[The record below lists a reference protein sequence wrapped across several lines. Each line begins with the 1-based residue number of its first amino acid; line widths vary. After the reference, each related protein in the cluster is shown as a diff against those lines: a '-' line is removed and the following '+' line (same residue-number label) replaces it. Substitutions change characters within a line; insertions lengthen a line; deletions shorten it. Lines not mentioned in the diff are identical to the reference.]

1 MAGQPHLAV
10 RWVDSEGDIPARVWD
25 ACFGPPHEGAWWYRA
40 MERGGL
46 NDQFS
51 FSYAVI
57 EQHESGQ
64 ATPVGIAPTF
74 VMDLPLEIVAPPIL
88 QRALRVVERVSTR
101 LTRVRT
107 LFVGSPCADEGRL
120 GLLPGVDPRQAVRVT
135 QTAVAARA
143 KSLGTRLTVW
153 KDMDAELSRVLRE
166 EAQAHELVEVVSFP
180 GTRIAV
186 PPGGVAGYMK
196 SLKGSNRSNIKRKL
210 RRSDEMGPL
219 DVAVVQH
226 PGPAQQ
232 REIFELFW
240 QTYERAT
247 TKFERLTPEFFA
259 LLAACEQSW
268 FVTLRHP
275 QSGKLAAFMLC
286 FRMGDEVGGRVIN
299 KFVGFDYAMDP
310 DWFLYFR
317 LFAAAMDWASSI
329 GAGEMQSGQTGYSA
343 KLTLGHTL
351 VPLTNFAVHRWGIVN
366 RILRLVAKGIDWD
379 SLDHDLAERA
389 KGASGKVAATGA

>member
-1 MAGQPHLAV
+1 MPGAPTLTV
-10 RWVDSEGDIPARVWD
+10 RWVDKAGEIAPELWH
-25 ACFGPPHEGAWWYRA
+25 ACFGPPHEGVWWYEA

-46 NDQFS
+46 GDQFT

-57 EQHESGQ
+57 ERHEAGSV
-64 ATPVGIAPTF
+64 TPVGIAPVF
-74 VMDLPLEIVAPPIL
+74 AMALPLEIVAPPIL
-88 QRALRVVERVSTR
+88 QRVLRVIERVSTR

-120 GLLPGVDPRQAVRVT
+120 GLVPGVDAHEAVRVT
-135 QTAVAARA
+135 QTALSARA
-143 KSLGTRLTVW
+143 QSLGIRLIVW
-153 KDMDAELSRVLRE
+153 KDMDAELSAVLRD
-166 EAQAHELVEVVSFP
+166 EAPAHALTEVVSFP

-186 PPGGVAGYMK
+186 APGGVAGYMK

-210 RRSDEMGPL
+210 KRSNEMGPL
-219 DVAVVQH
+219 DVAVVRH
-226 PGPAQQ
+226 PGAAEQ
-232 REIFELFW
+232 REIFGLFW

-275 QSGKLAAFMLC
+275 KDGRLAAFMLC
-286 FRMGDEVGGRVIN
+286 FRTGDGAGGRVIN

-351 VPLTNFAVHRWGIVN
+351 VPLTNFAVHRWGVIN
-366 RILRLVAKGIDWD
+366 RILRLVAKGVDWD

-389 KGASGKVAATGA
+389 KGASGKVAVTGA